1 MRCAVLPPRTWDDY
15 EDNIV
20 NPDGIALADSI
31 IKVSWTCDALLS
43 ETWQPA
49 YRCFCACLILFGALC
64 VLTRIHR
71 PLLKRSD
78 GLELCWPA
86 HCVVLCCVQA
96 GLARFPISA
105 HMVLVNINFLSSVQ
119 NNQQA
124 CNSQLQAARK
134 LQANL
139 CDRWADTHGLLA
151 LLACPGP
158 QLQGS

>member
-1 MRCAVLPPRTWDDY
+1 
-15 EDNIV
+15 
-20 NPDGIALADSI
+20 
-31 IKVSWTCDALLS
+31 
-43 ETWQPA
+43 
-49 YRCFCACLILFGALC
+49 
-64 VLTRIHR
+64 
-71 PLLKRSD
+71 
-78 GLELCWPA
+78 
-86 HCVVLCCVQA
+86 
-96 GLARFPISA
+96 
-105 HMVLVNINFLSSVQ
+105 MVLVNINFLSSVQ